1 MQEVH
6 LAGNIL
12 EYMGKHP
19 SLREGVFLAPGSLVV
34 GDVVIGKDSSIWFQ
48 TLVRGDVNYIRIGEN
63 VNIQDMTVVHV
74 SRNTHPVEIGNHVSV
89 GHRAVLHGC
98 KLKDHS
104 FVGMGAIIMDG
115 VELGE
120 YSFVAAGAMVT
131 PGKII
136 PPGVMVMGSP
146 AKIVR
151 DITEDERNLIEK
163 TAANYVTYKNN
174 YLQDPF
180 YRISGV

>member
-12 EYMGKHP
+12 EYMGKRP
-19 SLREGVFLAPGSLVV
+19 IFKDGVFLAPGSLVV

-48 TLVRGDVNYIRIGEN
+48 TLIRGDVNYIRIGDN

-74 SRNTHPVEIGNHVSV
+74 SRNTHPVEIGDNVSV

-98 KLKDHS
+98 KLKNNS

-136 PPGVMVMGSP
+136 PPGAMVMGSP

-151 DITEDERNLIEK
+151 DITEEERNLIER

-174 YLQDPF
+174 YLDDF
-180 YRISGV
+180 SYRISIV